1 MVFLFSLQN
10 TEKLRLQGFSQFKW
24 QRRKFFQ
31 QMRSRGSEWIKKCEL
46 WRGSLKII
54 EGNFG
59 TGVVAY
65 FLFLRWLLFLNLFIF
80 TIILIVV
87 ITPQIVLKEPRDIPC
102 ALTNATSVQC
112 CSEKYLNGD
121 GDGANESFAILDL
134 IQGTGFMERTILF
147 YGMYTNKIF
156 GTEGH
161 MDDVLMEVEEES
173 SVEPEENTDGIT
185 NFVYNLPLAYLCS
198 AIVFFSMS
206 IFAIV
211 RSASKEF
218 KDRLVEGEGQF
229 YQYCN
234 LIFGGWDFCIDNE
247 KSATIKHKAL
257 FNEIVGLLQSKK
269 IEARRRERSREVMLK
284 LIGVRILINILTL
297 LILAGACVT
306 IYFLFNAS
314 MAYLDPN
321 FPNQNTEYLTKFK
334 EKYGGGKRS
343 QVTTATTTNSIP
355 LPLLMYSNRGG
366 GLEDYNAMD
375 TQETEYLHFN
385 ANPTEGAGYAA
396 STPVERET
404 RNGRFIGALAK
415 KSLFVRSGVGDL
427 SFKDQLNILFYE
439 YLPYLFIVSMNLF
452 VPLLFNYLVKYEQYT
467 PLFVIKVTLLR
478 TVVLRL
484 ASLAVLLSRFY
495 FIISPKEALPED
507 KCYNTDRAT
516 PQCWETFIGQ
526 QFYKLLIVDFVT
538 QIFVTFFVNFPR
550 SMFAKH
556 SDRKFAKWIGE
567 QEFELP
573 RHVLDVVY
581 SQTICWLGCFYS
593 PVLPGIAVIL
603 NYLMFYVKK
612 FACLVNSRPS
622 AILYRASRSNS
633 LFMFILL
640 LSFVAAIVPIVYSI
654 VEIMPSKSCGPFRG
668 LSSVWEQAVITF
680 LKTPTI
686 IQNLVFF
693 LGTAGFAIPC
703 FVVLLLFLYYYV
715 TVAGANKHMVEV
727 LKNQLILEGHD
738 KQFLLNRLSAFMRQ
752 HHEFQK
758 KMRLMDMERNRAMD
772 LDGTLPPPPPPPV
785 SRADKPDRNSASA
798 RSRD

>member
-1 MVFLFSLQN
+1 MRNRASELVK
-10 TEKLRLQGFSQFKW
+10 KL
-24 QRRKFFQ
+24 
-31 QMRSRGSEWIKKCEL
+31 EL
-46 WRGSLKII
+46 WRGSLKVI

-80 TIILIVV
+80 TITLVV
-87 ITPQIVLKEPRDIPC
+87 VVTPQIVLTEPKDVPC
-102 ALTNATSVQC
+102 SELNASSVQC
-112 CSEKYLNGD
+112 CSEDYVNGGGTND
-121 GDGANESFAILDL
+121 SDNSFAILDF

-156 GTEGH
+156 GTAGHEDIYADATETGDVEG
-161 MDDVLMEVEEES
+161 DDNS
-173 SVEPEENTDGIT
+173 HGIT

-269 IEARRRERSREVMLK
+269 IEAMRRERSREVMLK
-284 LIGVRILINILTL
+284 LIGVRILINILTC

-321 FPNQNTEYLTKFK
+321 FPNQNSILVSKLK
-334 EKYGGGKRS
+334 ERYDVIGGSRRGS
-343 QVTTATTTNSIP
+343 SGTAVNSIP
-355 LPLLMYSNRGG
+355 LPLLMYRGQDYSRSSSSSSSG
-366 GLEDYNAMD
+366 VSGAADSLES
-375 TQETEYLHFN
+375 EYLHFN
-385 ANPTEGAGYAA
+385 ADPTEASWNLLP
-396 STPVERET
+396 STPMVERET

-415 KSLFVRSGVGDL
+415 KSIFIRSGEGDNL
-427 SFKDQLNILFYE
+427 SFKEQLTVLFYE

-484 ASLAVLLSRFY
+484 ASLGVLLSRFY
-495 FIISPKEALPED
+495 FIISPNEAPPEE

-556 SDRKFAKWIGE
+556 SDRKFAKWIGQ

-603 NYLMFYVKK
+603 NFFMFYVKK

-654 VEIMPSKSCGPFRG
+654 VEITPSRSCGPFRG

-686 IQNLVFF
+686 MQNLMFF

-703 FVVLLLFLYYYV
+703 FIVLLLFLYYYV

-738 KQFLLNRLSAFMRQ
+738 KQFLLNRLSSFMRQ

-758 KMRLMDMERNRAMD
+758 RMRQMEVEPP
-772 LDGTLPPPPPPPV
+772 LPPPPPPPSSSISSSSNRNSLPPPPV
-785 SRADKPDRNSASA
+785 PRADKPDRNSA
-798 RSRD
+798 RSRE

>member
-1 MVFLFSLQN
+1 
-10 TEKLRLQGFSQFKW
+10 
-24 QRRKFFQ
+24 
-31 QMRSRGSEWIKKCEL
+31 MRSRASELIKKCEL

-87 ITPQIVLKEPRDIPC
+87 ITPQVVLKEPKDIPC
-102 ALTNATSVQC
+102 AELNASSVQC
-112 CSEKYLNGD
+112 CSEQYIN
-121 GDGANESFAILDL
+121 GDGANSNDSDNSFAILDF

-156 GTEGH
+156 GSEGY
-161 MDDVLMEVEEES
+161 VEESLGSGEANETKES
-173 SVEPEENTDGIT
+173 GND
-185 NFVYNLPLAYLCS
+185 FVYNLPLAYLCS

-269 IEARRRERSREVMLK
+269 IEARRRDRSREVMLK

-321 FPNQNTEYLTKFK
+321 FPNQNTEYLAKLK
-334 EKYGGGKRS
+334 EKYSVIGGRRS
-343 QVTTATTTNSIP
+343 QSPTTTTINSIP
-355 LPLLMYSNRGG
+355 LPLLMYHRGAG
-366 GLEDYNAMD
+366 GEDYSAMD
-375 TQETEYLHFN
+375 TQETEYLRFN
-385 ANPTEGAGYAA
+385 ADPTEAGATGYASWFS
-396 STPVERET
+396 STPAAERET

-415 KSLFVRSGVGDL
+415 KSLFVRNNVGDL
-427 SFKDQLNILFYE
+427 SFKEQLNILFYE

-495 FIISPKEALPED
+495 FIISPKEQLPDD

-603 NYLMFYVKK
+603 NFFMFYVKK

-654 VEIMPSKSCGPFRG
+654 VEIMPSRSCGPFRG

-758 KMRLMDMERNRAMD
+758 RMRQLDMERNRAMD

-785 SRADKPDRNSASA
+785 SRADKPDRNSS
-798 RSRD
+798 RSRE

>member
-1 MVFLFSLQN
+1 
-10 TEKLRLQGFSQFKW
+10 
-24 QRRKFFQ
+24 
-31 QMRSRGSEWIKKCEL
+31 MRSRASELIKKLEL
-46 WRGSLKII
+46 WRGSLKVI

-80 TIILIVV
+80 SIILIVV
-87 ITPQIVLKEPRDIPC
+87 ITPQIILKEPKDIPC
-102 ALTNATSVQC
+102 SELNASSVEC
-112 CSEKYLNGD
+112 CSESYLNGS
-121 GDGANESFAILDL
+121 ESNNTDNSFTVLDL

-147 YGMYTNKIF
+147 YGMYSNKVF
-156 GTEGH
+156 GTEGY
-161 MDDVLMEVEEES
+161 VSEES
-173 SVEPEENTDGIT
+173 TVGGAQGKQGDTTDDGGIT

-198 AIVFFSMS
+198 AICFFSLS

-269 IEARRRERSREVMLK
+269 IEAQRRERSREVMLK

-306 IYFLFNAS
+306 IYILFNMS

-321 FPNQNTEYLTKFK
+321 FPNQNQVYMKKIK
-334 EKYGGGKRS
+334 EKTYNVIGGRRGS
-343 QVTTATTTNSIP
+343 VAPSTTINSIP
-355 LPLLMYSNRGG
+355 LPLLMYRRAADDFDRIDGES
-366 GLEDYNAMD
+366 
-375 TQETEYLHFN
+375 EYLPFN
-385 ANPTEGAGYAA
+385 AFPTEG
-396 STPVERET
+396 SWMSERDPVPQVERKT
-404 RNGRFIGALAK
+404 QNGRFIGVLAK
-415 KSLFVRSGVGDL
+415 KSIFHRSTDDM
-427 SFKDQLNILFYE
+427 SFKEQLSILFYE

-495 FIISPKEALPED
+495 FIISPKDEIPED
-507 KCYNTDRAT
+507 KCYNEAKAT

-556 SDRKFAKWIGE
+556 SERKFAKLIGE

-603 NYLMFYVKK
+603 NFVMFYVKK

-654 VEIMPSKSCGPFRG
+654 VEIVPSRSCGPFRG
-668 LSSVWEQAVITF
+668 LSSVWEQAVVTF
-680 LKTPTI
+680 LTWPKV
-686 IQNLVFF
+686 IQNFMFF

-738 KQFLLNRLSAFMRQ
+738 KQFLLNRLSVFMRQ

-758 KMRLMDMERNRAMD
+758 RMRQLELDRQRALSMDMD
-772 LDGTLPPPPPPPV
+772 TLPPPPPPPV
-785 SRADKPDRNSASA
+785 SRADKPDRNSS

>member
-1 MVFLFSLQN
+1 
-10 TEKLRLQGFSQFKW
+10 
-24 QRRKFFQ
+24 
-31 QMRSRGSEWIKKCEL
+31 MRSRASELIKKCEL

-87 ITPQIVLKEPRDIPC
+87 ITPQVVLKEPKDIPC
-102 ALTNATSVQC
+102 AELNASSVQC
-112 CSEKYLNGD
+112 CSEQYIN
-121 GDGANESFAILDL
+121 GDGANSNDSDNSFAILDF

-156 GTEGH
+156 GSEGY
-161 MDDVLMEVEEES
+161 VEESLGSGEAN
-173 SVEPEENTDGIT
+173 ETKENGND
-185 NFVYNLPLAYLCS
+185 FVYNLPLAYLCS

-269 IEARRRERSREVMLK
+269 IEARRRDRSREVMLK

-321 FPNQNTEYLTKFK
+321 FPNQNTEYLAKLK
-334 EKYGGGKRS
+334 EKYSVIGGRRS
-343 QVTTATTTNSIP
+343 QSPTTTTINSIP
-355 LPLLMYSNRGG
+355 LPLLMYHRGAG
-366 GLEDYNAMD
+366 GEDYSAMD
-375 TQETEYLHFN
+375 TQETEYLRFN
-385 ANPTEGAGYAA
+385 ADPTEAGATGYASWFS
-396 STPVERET
+396 STPAAERET

-415 KSLFVRSGVGDL
+415 KSLFVRNNVGDL
-427 SFKDQLNILFYE
+427 SFKEQLNILFYE

-495 FIISPKEALPED
+495 FIISPKEQLPDD

-603 NYLMFYVKK
+603 NFFMFYVKK

-654 VEIMPSKSCGPFRG
+654 VEIMPSRSCGPFRG

-758 KMRLMDMERNRAMD
+758 RMRQLDMERNRAMD

-785 SRADKPDRNSASA
+785 SRADKPDRNSS
-798 RSRD
+798 RSRE

>member
-1 MVFLFSLQN
+1 M
-10 TEKLRLQGFSQFKW
+10 RLQGLDQFKW

-31 QMRSRGSEWIKKCEL
+31 QVRSRASELVKKCEL
-46 WRGSLKII
+46 WRGSLKVI

-80 TIILIVV
+80 TITLIVV
-87 ITPQIVLKEPRDIPC
+87 ITPQIILAEPKDIPC
-102 ALTNATSVQC
+102 SELNASSVQC
-112 CSEKYLNGD
+112 CAEEYKNGS
-121 GDGANESFAILDL
+121 GTSGEPENSFAILDF
-134 IQGTGFMERTILF
+134 IQGTGFMEKTILF

-156 GTEGH
+156 GTEGYVTEA
-161 MDDVLMEVEEES
+161 DVES
-173 SVEPEENTDGIT
+173 GSGGSSSENGIT

-306 IYFLFNAS
+306 IYILFNMS
-314 MAYLDPN
+314 MSYLDPN
-321 FPNQNTEYLTKFK
+321 FPNQNTEYIAKIK
-334 EKYGGGKRS
+334 EKYNVIGGRRAS
-343 QVTTATTTNSIP
+343 STILSSPSTTINSIP
-355 LPLLMYSNRGG
+355 LPLLMRQSAD
-366 GLEDYNAMD
+366 DYNLMD
-375 TQETEYLHFN
+375 RDPDSEYLHFN
-385 ANPTEGAGYAA
+385 ADPTDAYEIRSL
-396 STPVERET
+396 STPPERKT
-404 RNGRFIGALAK
+404 QNGRFIGALAK
-415 KSLFVRSGVGDL
+415 KSIFSRAEGDL

-484 ASLAVLLSRFY
+484 ASLGVLLSRFY
-495 FIISPKEALPED
+495 FIISPKEPIPED
-507 KCYNTDRAT
+507 KCFNTDRAT

-556 SDRKFAKWIGE
+556 SDRKFAKLIGE

-603 NYLMFYVKK
+603 NFFMFYVKK

-640 LSFVAAIVPIVYSI
+640 LSFVAAMVPIVFSI
-654 VEIMPSKSCGPFRG
+654 VEISPSRSCGPFRG

-680 LKTPTI
+680 LKTPTL

-758 KMRLMDMERNRAMD
+758 RMRQLDMERNRPMD
-772 LDGTLPPPPPPPV
+772 LDATLPPPPPPPV
-785 SRADKPDRNSASA
+785 SRADKPDRNSS
-798 RSRD
+798 RSKE

>member
-1 MVFLFSLQN
+1 MSAIIHFSSLRQN
-10 TEKLRLQGFSQFKW
+10 TEKLRLQGLDQFKW
-24 QRRKFFQ
+24 QRRKLFQ
-31 QMRSRGSEWIKKCEL
+31 QMRSRASELVKKLEL
-46 WRGSLKII
+46 WRGSLKVI

-80 TIILIVV
+80 TITLIFV
-87 ITPQIVLKEPRDIPC
+87 IVPQIVLKAPRDVPC
-102 ALTNATSVQC
+102 AELNATSVQC
-112 CSEKYLNGD
+112 CSEGYLSGD
-121 GDGANESFAILDL
+121 ASNDSDSSFAILDL

-161 MDDVLMEVEEES
+161 VSDAAEGDDNGTTTEGKQ
-173 SVEPEENTDGIT
+173 GIT

-269 IEARRRERSREVMLK
+269 IEARRRDRSREVMIK

-306 IYFLFNAS
+306 IYFLFNMS
-314 MAYLDPN
+314 MANLDPH
-321 FPNQNTEYLTKFK
+321 FINQNPEVISMVKSK
-334 EKYGGGKRS
+334 MAGKKS
-343 QVTTATTTNSIP
+343 SSSSAAVTTQNSLP
-355 LPLLMYSNRGG
+355 LPLLLMYRNAEDYG
-366 GLEDYNAMD
+366 GLQD
-375 TQETEYLHFN
+375 TEYLHFN
-385 ANPTEGAGYAA
+385 PDQTTDSTWSM
-396 STPVERET
+396 STPAERKTE
-404 RNGRFIGALAK
+404 NGRFISAFTK
-415 KSLFVRSGVGDL
+415 KSLFSRKGEGDQ
-427 SFKDQLNILFYE
+427 SFKDLMTVLFYE

-467 PLFVIKVTLLR
+467 PLFVIKATLLR

-484 ASLAVLLSRFY
+484 ASLGVLLSRFY
-495 FIISPKEALPED
+495 FMISPNVEIPEEM
-507 KCYNTDRAT
+507 CYNKERNT

-556 SDRKFAKWIGE
+556 SDRKFAKLIGE

-603 NYLMFYVKK
+603 NFFMFYVKK

-640 LSFVAAIVPIVYSI
+640 LSFVAAMIPIVFSI
-654 VEIMPSKSCGPFRG
+654 VEIMPSRSCGPFRG

-680 LKTPTI
+680 LKTPRI

-703 FVVLLLFLYYYV
+703 FVVLLLCLYYYV

-758 KMRLMDMERNRAMD
+758 RMRQLDMERNRGID
-772 LDGTLPPPPPPPV
+772 LDATLPPPPPPPV
-785 SRADKPDRNSASA
+785 SRADKPDRNSS
-798 RSRD
+798 RSKE